1 MSTSQ
6 KSRLFK
12 EQLLSWFKMN
22 GRPFNWRQSQN
33 PFHIL
38 VAELLLRKT
47 QADRVAEVF
56 DEFCRKYQKPQ
67 DVLKTEPLELDRS
80 LSSLGLRR
88 RIGWLRET
96 CKQLVNDY
104 QGTVPDTYEK
114 LCALKGVGP
123 YTANMV
129 LCLGYGRDCIPVD
142 NNVARVISRV
152 FRVKRFRDTRKER
165 EVEAVLD
172 NIKSLDTSR
181 DITLAMLDLSALNC
195 RASKPHCTDCPLI
208 SVCEY
213 AKDHGQQ

>member
-1 MSTSQ
+1 MSTNQ

-22 GRPFNWRQSQN
+22 GRPFTWRQSQN

-47 QADRVAEVF
+47 QADRVVKVF
-56 DEFCRKYQKPQ
+56 DEFCKKYQKPQ
-67 DVLKTEPLELDRS
+67 DVLKTESLELDRS
-80 LSSLGLRR
+80 LGHLGLRQ

-104 QGTVPDTYEK
+104 QGAVPDTYEK

-129 LCLGYGRDCIPVD
+129 LCLGYGQDCIPVD
-142 NNVARVISRV
+142 NNVARVVSRV
-152 FRVKRFRDTRKER
+152 FRVKRFGDTRRER
-165 EVEAVLD
+165 EVEAILD
-172 NIKSLDTSR
+172 GIKSLDTSR
-181 DITLAMLDLSALNC
+181 DIALAMLDLSFSNC
-195 RASKPHCTDCPLI
+195 RASKPHCINCPLI

-213 AKDHGQQ
+213 AKDYGQQ